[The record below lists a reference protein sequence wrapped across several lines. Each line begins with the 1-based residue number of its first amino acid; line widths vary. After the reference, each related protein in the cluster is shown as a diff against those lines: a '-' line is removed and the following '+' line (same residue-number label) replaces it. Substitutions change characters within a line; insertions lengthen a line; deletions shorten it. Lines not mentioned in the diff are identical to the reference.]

1 MRLDQVPTEL
11 HDIVAA
17 PAASWWPL
25 APGWYALVALLTLSL
40 SALVIWLHR
49 YLRSR
54 RVRNHMLKQLRQ
66 PQPNCQQVTLL
77 IKQACLGYL
86 PRQSIS
92 ELSGDDWIN
101 FLLTPLSSKQQQQW
115 QALLRTAVRESYVAS
130 TDPSTVAEYQKFA
143 RYWLHLSLPNKVK
156 QLQGAGHV

>member
-40 SALVIWLHR
+40 SALVIGLYR

-54 RVRNHMLKQLRQ
+54 RVRNYLLKQLRQ
-66 PQPNCQQVTLL
+66 PQANCQQVTLL
-77 IKQACLGYL
+77 LKQACLGYL
-86 PRQSIS
+86 PRDSVS
-92 ELSGDDWIN
+92 ELSGDAWVN
-101 FLLTPLSSKQQQQW
+101 FLLLPLSNKQQQQW
-115 QALLRTAVRESYVAS
+115 QALLHTAMRESYVAS
-130 TDPSTVAEYQKFA
+130 KDPSTVAEYQKFA
-143 RYWLHLSLPNKVK
+143 RYWIRLSLPNKLK
-156 QLQGAGHV
+156 QLRGAGHV